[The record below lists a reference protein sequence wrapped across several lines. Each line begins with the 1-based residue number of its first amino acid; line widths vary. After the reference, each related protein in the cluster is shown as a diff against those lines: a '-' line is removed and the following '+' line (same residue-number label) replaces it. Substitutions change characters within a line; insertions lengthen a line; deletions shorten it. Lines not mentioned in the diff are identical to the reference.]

1 MRQTDSQR
9 QAQHKQ
15 HCCYQPE
22 HYGDNNNIKERDVP
36 DYPLFSK
43 EWEWEECCHHTIE

>member
-1 MRQTDSQR
+1 MLQTETQ
-9 QAQHKQ
+9 QQEQHMK
-15 HCCYQPE
+15 HCYSSK
-22 HYGDNNNIKERDVP
+22 GFGGNNGNNKEKDVP